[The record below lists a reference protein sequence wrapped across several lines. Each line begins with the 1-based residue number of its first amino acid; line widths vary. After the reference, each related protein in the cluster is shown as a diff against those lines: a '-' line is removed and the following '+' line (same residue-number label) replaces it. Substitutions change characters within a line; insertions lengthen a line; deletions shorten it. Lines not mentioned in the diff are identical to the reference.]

1 MVIASRAGQEKIRD
15 ANNRKILHLLMKE
28 RELSKQEMAK
38 LAGLSVPTVTS
49 IVTHLIKE
57 GIVEEAGVAEST
69 GGRKP
74 MITRFLPESRYAFG
88 VDFSS
93 NHLTSSNKIRVILI
107 NFDAVIKAIEN
118 EIMKINGE
126 NIIVRG
132 ENGSIFDMKEKEA
145 EIKKAFYVECYC
157 YDCLSAY
164 FIRVWHEKA
173 LFMEKEWIS
182 VDIDEIKQ
190 SLWFSDD

>member
-1 MVIASRAGQEKIRD
+1 MCNLIENIVAR
-15 ANNRKILHLLMKE
+15 
-28 RELSKQEMAK
+28 LSK
-38 LAGLSVPTVTS
+38 LGLSFS
-49 IVTHLIKE
+49 QKE
-57 GIVEEAGVAEST
+57 DQ
-69 GGRKP
+69 R
-74 MITRFLPESRYAFG
+74 TRTATTNGSA
-88 VDFSS
+88 
-93 NHLTSSNKIRVILI
+93 

-190 SLWFSDD
+190 SLWFSDE